1 MGIRFGDNDRL
12 GAMVRAH
19 VFTTASLP
27 SFLFPSVINASQH
40 KCVFQVAG
48 LVRADYLYLLTDVD
62 ALYTS
67 NPKVNPDAERI
78 AEVQDVN
85 KLDEMLNGDL
95 GAGSRFG
102 TGGMQTKITA
112 ARLGAAQ
119 GVATV
124 IMHVKD
130 LALMKGVMDKSVDT
144 GIYVSSHTQTHTPFL
159 FHLSDSRAH
168 LPADGSLRSS

>member
-1 MGIRFGDNDRL
+1 MYVVNENDTVANMGIRFGDNDRL
-12 GAMVRAH
+12 GAMVRVHMH
-19 VFTTASLP
+19 VSTALSKLLFFCIRLSTK
-27 SFLFPSVINASQH
+27 SFPRCI
-40 KCVFQVAG
+40 FQVAG

-144 GIYVSSHTQTHTPFL
+144 GI
-159 FHLSDSRAH
+159 
-168 LPADGSLRSS
+168 